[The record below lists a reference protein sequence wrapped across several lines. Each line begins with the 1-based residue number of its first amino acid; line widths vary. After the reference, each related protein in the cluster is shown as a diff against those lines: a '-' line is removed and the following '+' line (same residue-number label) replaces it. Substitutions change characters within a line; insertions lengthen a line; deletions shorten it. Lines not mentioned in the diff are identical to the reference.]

1 MPSGDVSI
9 FHLGQRSALEIHRMF
24 LLTNVFP
31 SLTNACTR
39 AHARC
44 LPSVD
49 VTISHLGVRSALEIH
64 RIFLSTNAWSPRGVM
79 SPVSFSGITIEAST
93 SAKLLG
99 VVLDRKLFF
108 WEHVE
113 LAQSRGTEATLS
125 LSRISSPTFGLPH
138 SYVHAAAFPDHS
150 CPGYAVRPTGVV

>member
-1 MPSGDVSI
+1 MVSQP
-9 FHLGQRSALEIHRMF
+9 HQRLHPRPRSLPALGGRDHF
-24 LLTNVFP
+24 
-31 SLTNACTR
+31 
-39 AHARC
+39 
-44 LPSVD
+44 
-49 VTISHLGVRSALEIH
+49 
-64 RIFLSTNAWSPRGVM
+64 SPRRKVRTRNPSDIPVDQRVVSPGRHVEDYRPL
-79 SPVSFSGITIEAST
+79 PVSFSGITIEAST

-108 WEHVE
+108 REHVE
-113 LAQSRGTEATLS
+113 LAQSRGTNATLS